1 MITNPITKE
10 KDGRVSWLPKEGDS
24 YLVTAIDK
32 YGKRLPSVKCAT
44 WAYANMLNVWK
55 GRKYLV
61 RDGKKYLIQ
70 EVNN

>member
-32 YGKRLPSVKCAT
+32 YGKRLPSVKCDT
-44 WAYANMLNVWK
+44 WA
-55 GRKYLV
+55 
-61 RDGKKYLIQ
+61 
-70 EVNN
+70 